1 MHRGIAIGLAMC
13 VPGGGACF
21 AGDFADIVYTTGY
34 RPGPGQF
41 INEPSPF
48 TGIIFN
54 DQTKGLGAP
63 VGGGT
68 SAPDNA
74 KLVTLGGFGGSVI
87 LGFSSTVMDDPRNAY
102 GLDAIVFGNSF
113 VVAAPWT
120 LAWEPGVIEI
130 ARDANANGIPDDSW
144 YVIRAPNHSG
154 ITSAVPNAQMAVRTW
169 DNDPGTPTL
178 PADPAWYPDAALYPW
193 LVPAGFPSAYQTATF
208 SLIVPAMGSLLV
220 GHADVSPVLILGD
233 TDGDNIVEEPGVSP
247 AEFYTYPDNPWVSG
261 VDAGSGGGDAFDIA
275 WAVDAATG
283 DAAHLDGFDFI
294 RISSGVDVAQGV
306 LGEISTEIGAVSD
319 ASAEPLFYDIDGSG
333 DVDAEDLYAWHGAP
347 VDLTG
352 EGGATALDER
362 HLAWCI
368 RADEIADMEATR

>member
-1 MHRGIAIGLAMC
+1 
-13 VPGGGACF
+13 
-21 AGDFADIVYTTGY
+21 
-34 RPGPGQF
+34 
-41 INEPSPF
+41 
-48 TGIIFN
+48 
-54 DQTKGLGAP
+54 
-63 VGGGT
+63 
-68 SAPDNA
+68 
-74 KLVTLGGFGGSVI
+74 
-87 LGFSSTVMDDPRNAY
+87 
-102 GLDAIVFGNSF
+102 
-113 VVAAPWT
+113 
-120 LAWEPGVIEI
+120 
-130 ARDANANGIPDDSW
+130 
-144 YVIRAPNHSG
+144 
-154 ITSAVPNAQMAVRTW
+154 
-169 DNDPGTPTL
+169 
-178 PADPAWYPDAALYPW
+178 
-193 LVPAGFPSAYQTATF
+193 
-208 SLIVPAMGSLLV
+208 MGSLLV